1 MMMKR
6 RIVREIGKTQRL
18 SILELL
24 KRSANGMAVGDIA
37 TSLSMSYM
45 GIKAHCIEMHQQ
57 GYLETWR
64 QPGMRGRPL
73 MYYRLAEKAHEL
85 FVEENYQLIFSLLRA
100 AKTLFGPTAPLK
112 LLMLHFRSLTTNY
125 RELITKENTA
135 ERARALSIFR
145 EEEGS
150 MSHFEEGTPW
160 KIIESHDL
168 YQNLLADYP
177 EIEAL
182 ERQMISDVIGVPV
195 RREVTRVAGLYR
207 AVITPE

>member
-1 MMMKR
+1 MMKR
-6 RIVREIGKTQRL
+6 RIVHEIGKSQRL

-24 KRSANGMAVGDIA
+24 KRSANGMAVADIA
-37 TSLSMSYM
+37 LSLSMSYM

-73 MYYRLAEKAHEL
+73 MYYRLTEKAHEL
-85 FVEENYQLIFSLLRA
+85 FAEENYQLVSSLLQVS
-100 AKTLFGPTAPLK
+100 KTLFGPTAPLK
-112 LLMLHFRSLTTNY
+112 LLMLHFRSLATNY
-125 RELITKENTA
+125 QERIKKESVM
-135 ERARALSIFR
+135 ERARALSLLR
-145 EEEGS
+145 EADGS
-150 MSHFEEGTPW
+150 MSQFEEGTPW

-168 YQNLLADYP
+168 YQNLLTDYP
-177 EIEAL
+177 EVEAL

-195 RREVTRVAGLYR
+195 RRDITRVAGLYR